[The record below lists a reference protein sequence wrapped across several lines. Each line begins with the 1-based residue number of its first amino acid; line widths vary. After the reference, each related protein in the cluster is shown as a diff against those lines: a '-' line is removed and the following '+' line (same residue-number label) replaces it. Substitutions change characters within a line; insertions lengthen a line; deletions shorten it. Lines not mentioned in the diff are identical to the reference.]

1 MTFQYSADIIK
12 LSFNA
17 EMPAAGADNPCSA
30 VEEVWRTS
38 TAMPYR
44 PIQL

>member
-1 MTFQYSADIIK
+1 MTFNYFADIFE
-12 LSFNA
+12 LSFNV